1 MPRHCSVCDLTEREA
16 IDRALVEGESLRNV
30 AKQFAISPWAAFRH
44 KREHLPGALVKAHAA
59 EEAVQGAAHG
69 DDLLARLEA
78 LTRDVQRIKASAE
91 QAQDLRTALMAVR
104 ELTRI
109 LELLAEM
116 RQELD
121 RRPVVNLH
129 LSGEWAAVRAVVVG
143 ALGAYPEARI
153 AVVEA
158 LKLKGLPDAVPGV

>member
-1 MPRHCSVCDLTEREA
+1 VCDHQEREA
-16 IDRALVEGESLRNV
+16 VDQALVQGEALRIV
-30 AKQFAISPWAAFRH
+30 AQRFAISPWAAFRH
-44 KREHLPGALVKAHAA
+44 KREHLPGALANAHQA
-59 EEAVQGAAHG
+59 EEAAHG

-78 LTRDVQRIKASAE
+78 LSSDVSRIKATAE
-91 QAQDLRTALMAVR
+91 AAQDLRTALMAVR

-109 LELLAEM
+109 VELLAEM

-143 ALGAYPEARI
+143 ALGQFPEARL

-158 LKLKGLPDAVPGV
+158 LGRLPDGGAGV